1 MESID
6 VGFWSVLPPLIAI
19 ALALITKQV
28 IFSLIIGVLSGAV
41 IYTVASGL
49 GFVSVFQI
57 TSEMMVGQIE
67 GKAAFVIFT
76 MLLGALVGVIVLAGG
91 SRAYGNW
98 AAKALKT
105 KAAAGAATGI
115 LGTLIFIDDYFN
127 CLTVGTVMRPV
138 TDKFKISREKL
149 AYIVDATAA
158 PICIIAPVSSWAASV
173 ILYMEDAGISAAGL
187 TGMEAFIQS
196 IPWNLYALL
205 TLFMVFWITM
215 RKKGDFGPMA
225 AAQKQAE
232 EAQASGEGSEAEM
245 NYEGLKV
252 SAKGTV
258 WDMIIPIIALV
269 VISILA
275 MLMYGG
281 LWDGSG
287 MSVFEAFGNTD
298 ATLSLALSTFCS
310 LIIAFILFVPR
321 KLLSFKEFFVG
332 VDKGLRNMVPAMVIL
347 TLAWTLCAI
356 CSDLLGTGAYLAT
369 LVHADSLF
377 VSFIPAILFLIACG
391 ISFATGTSW
400 GTFGMLI
407 PIATAVCIPIAATA
421 GNTNLL
427 TVTLAAVLGGSVFGD
442 HCSPISDTT
451 ILSSTGADCDHLRHV
466 ATQIPYAITV
476 AAVCVVGYII
486 AGLTS
491 RMAFGVSLAISAVVS
506 FALLIVLLVL
516 LPKTVKKEQQAKI
529 EA

>member
-1 MESID
+1 M
-6 VGFWSVLPPLIAI
+6 
-19 ALALITKQV
+19 
-28 IFSLIIGVLSGAV
+28 SGAV
-41 IYTVASGL
+41 IYTVAGGL
-49 GFVSVFQI
+49 GIVSVFQI

-91 SRAYGNW
+91 SKAYGNW

-105 KAAAGAATGI
+105 KAAAGAATGA
-115 LGTLIFIDDYFN
+115 LGVLIFIDDYFN

-158 PICIIAPVSSWAASV
+158 PVCIIAPVSSWAASV
-173 ILYMEDAGISAAGL
+173 ILYMEDAGIAQAGL
-187 TGMEAFIQS
+187 TGMQAFIQT

-205 TLFMVFWITM
+205 TIFMVFWITI
-215 RKKGDFGPMA
+215 RKKSDFGPMA
-225 AAQKQAE
+225 AAEQKAE
-232 EAQASGEGSEAEM
+232 EASSGSESSTSEL
-245 NYEGLKV
+245 YYDGLKV
-252 SAKGTV
+252 SEKGTV
-258 WDMIIPIIALV
+258 WDMVIPIIALV

-287 MSVFEAFGNTD
+287 MTVFEAFGNTD
-298 ATLSLALSTFCS
+298 ATLALALSTFCS
-310 LIIAFILFVPR
+310 LIIAFFMFVPR
-321 KLLSFKEFFVG
+321 KLLSFKDFFVG
-332 VDKGLRNMVPAMVIL
+332 VDKGLRNMVPAMTIL

-356 CSDLLGTGAYLAT
+356 CSDLLGTGTYLAT
-369 LVHADSLF
+369 LVDAESLF
-377 VSFIPAILFLIACG
+377 VTFIPAILFLIACG

-407 PIATAVCIPIAATA
+407 PIATAVCIPIAAAA

-427 TVTLAAVLGGSVFGD
+427 TVSLAAVLGGSVFGD

-451 ILSSTGADCDHLRHV
+451 ILSSTGADCNHLQHV
-466 ATQIPYAITV
+466 STQIPYAVTV
-476 AAVCVVGYII
+476 AAVCFVGYII

-491 RMAFGVSLAISAVVS
+491 RLAFGVSLAISVVIS
-506 FALLIVLLVL
+506 FVLLILALIVL
-516 LPKTVKKEQQAKI
+516 PKAVKKEQKAKV